1 MTMKLVCKPLM
12 NGIMAYWSDVE
23 DAVCYNITLYINE
36 QAISK
41 RINPRTELY
50 CTFKGLAAIDG
61 CTQSVIDSARHDIA
75 KAVRSTVHVVGASS
89 CGYSTPQHQ
98 HSGKDY
104 YVDVVAEN
112 RDGNIIEKSE
122 KVKCAVREF

>member
-1 MTMKLVCKPLM
+1 MKLICKPLM
-12 NGIMAYWSDVE
+12 NGIMAYWSEVKN
-23 DAVCYNITLYINE
+23 AVSYNITLYINK
-36 QAISK
+36 QAISQ
-41 RINPRTELY
+41 RVNPRTELY

-61 CTQSVIDSARHDIA
+61 YTQSVINSARHDIA
-75 KAVRSTVHVVGASS
+75 NAVRSTVHYVGSS
-89 CGYSTPQHQ
+89 GGISYSTTPQHQ

-104 YVDVVAEN
+104 YVDVEAED

>member
-1 MTMKLVCKPLM
+1 MELVCKPLM
-12 NGIMAYWSDVE
+12 NGIMAYWSEVE

-50 CTFKGLAAIDG
+50 CTFNGLAAIDG
-61 CTQSVIDSARHDIA
+61 YTQSVINSARNDIA
-75 KAVRSTVHVVGASS
+75 KAVRSTVHVVGASGGIS
-89 CGYSTPQHQ
+89 YYSTPQHQ

-104 YVDVVAEN
+104 YVDVVAED

-122 KVKCAVREF
+122 KVRCAVMEF

>member
-1 MTMKLVCKPLM
+1 MTMKLDCKPLM
-12 NGIMAYWSDVE
+12 NGIMAYWSEVE
-23 DAVCYNITLYINE
+23 NAVSYNITLYINK

-75 KAVRSTVHVVGASS
+75 KAVHISVGLGVASRPAGALSGYNYYIVVE
-89 CGYSTPQHQ
+89 
-98 HSGKDY
+98 
-104 YVDVVAEN
+104 AED

-122 KVKCAVREF
+122 KVRCTVREF

>member
-1 MTMKLVCKPLM
+1 MELICKPLM
-12 NGIMAYWSDVE
+12 NGIMAYWSEVKK
-23 DAVCYNITLYINE
+23 AASYNVTLYINK

-50 CTFKGLAAIDG
+50 CTFNGLAAIDG
-61 CTQSVIDSARHDIA
+61 TTKKIISSAAMRTICVA
-75 KAVRSTVHVVGASS
+75 GGSYSS
-89 CGYSTPQHQ
+89 PQ
-98 HSGKDY
+98 HSGQDY
-104 YVDVVAEN
+104 YVDVVAED

>member
-1 MTMKLVCKPLM
+1 MELVCKPLM
-12 NGIMAYWSDVE
+12 NGIMAYWSEVKK
-23 DAVCYNITLYINE
+23 AASYNVTLYINK

-50 CTFKGLAAIDG
+50 CTFNGLAAIDG
-61 CTQSVIDSARHDIA
+61 TTKNTIISAA
-75 KAVRSTVHVVGASS
+75 RSTVHVVGGSYSS
-89 CGYSTPQHQ
+89 PQ
-98 HSGKDY
+98 HSGLDY
-104 YVDVVAEN
+104 YIGVEAED

>member
-12 NGIMAYWSDVE
+12 NGIMAYWSEVE
-23 DAVCYNITLYINE
+23 GAVCYNITLYINK

-50 CTFKGLAAIDG
+50 CTFNGLASVDGVTESAIG
-61 CTQSVIDSARHDIA
+61 VVHQKITLAVNRTVGIRSYAPSVPSH
-75 KAVRSTVHVVGASS
+75 TG
-89 CGYSTPQHQ
+89 Q
-98 HSGKDY
+98 DY
-104 YVDVVAEN
+104 YVDVVAED

>member
-1 MTMKLVCKPLM
+1 MMELVCKPLM
-12 NGIMAYWSDVE
+12 NGIMAYWSEVE
-23 DAVCYNITLYINE
+23 NAVSYNITLYINK

-75 KAVRSTVHVVGASS
+75 KAVHISVGLRGASRPAGALS
-89 CGYSTPQHQ
+89 GYN
-98 HSGKDY
+98 Y
-104 YVDVVAEN
+104 YIVVEAED

-122 KVKCAVREF
+122 KVRCAVREF